1 MSDDAIL
8 TIEDIEK
15 EQDTDVRV
23 SLYDQRYKAH
33 FEKKKRKRRRKH
45 AGATKRKRKRKQKK
59 EKCMWPE
66 CNNDAVSLHMCVS
79 CRTKH
84 YNGKILTADP
94 RFFNHE
100 ETIELYEDVIAFME
114 KEEVTR
120 EQAITWLIAEGLN
133 RIDEK
138 EKKND

>member
-1 MSDDAIL
+1 MSDDRNL

-23 SLYDQRYKAH
+23 SLYDQRYKAQS
-33 FEKKKRKRRRKH
+33 KKKRRRKV
-45 AGATKRKRKRKQKK
+45 KSRKRKRKQPK

-66 CNNDAVSLHMCVS
+66 CNNDAVSLHMCAS

-84 YNGKILTADP
+84 YNGKVLMADP

-100 ETIELYEDVIAFME
+100 ETIELYEDIIAFMK
-114 KEEVTR
+114 KEDITR
-120 EQAITWLIAEGLN
+120 AQAVTWLIAEGLN